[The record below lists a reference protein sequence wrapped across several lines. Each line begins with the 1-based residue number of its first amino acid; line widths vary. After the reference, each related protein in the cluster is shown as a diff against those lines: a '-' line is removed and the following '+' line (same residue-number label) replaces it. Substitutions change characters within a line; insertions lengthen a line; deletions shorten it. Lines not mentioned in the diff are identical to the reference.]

1 MKYKYPVLIGVAILL
16 LIAGLVICFTNKDD
30 RSKEKE
36 VDLKFEELVM
46 FCQENQKEIEAV
58 SDEILSIIDTDMS
71 LTDVDSVAEQIT
83 NPEWARISETLE
95 VNYPVNE
102 EDTGNKLYYFYE
114 SFEKGRYVLKVL
126 YIDADK
132 ESAESYISNRFNPV
146 DRIQKIN
153 EHLYVCL
160 IEQMMT

>member
-16 LIAGLVICFTNKDD
+16 LIAGLVICLTNKDD

-71 LTDVDSVAEQIT
+71 LNDVDSVAEQIT
-83 NPEWARISETLE
+83 NPEWARISETLK

-102 EDTGNKLYYFYE
+102 ENTGNILYYFYE

>member
-1 MKYKYPVLIGVAILL
+1 MKHKYPILICVTILILMISVVIHFIKKEAIL
-16 LIAGLVICFTNKDD
+16 TEN
-30 RSKEKE
+30 E

-46 FCQENQKEIEAV
+46 FCEVNQKEIEAV
-58 SDEILSIIDTDMS
+58 SDEILSMIEKDMS
-71 LTDVDSVAEQIT
+71 LTDVDEVVKQIS
-83 NPEWARISETLE
+83 NPDWARISGILK
-95 VNYPVNE
+95 VNYPINE
-102 EDTGNKLYYFYE
+102 EYTGNKLYYYYH
-114 SFEKGRYVLKVL
+114 SFEKGKYVLKVL

-132 ESAESYISNRFNPV
+132 EMTEDYISSRFNPI